1 MKQPVKAIEQQPKA
15 LDALLVIV
23 DAAIP
28 VRYPGRIPTL
38 SDLARLVAS
47 ASRVLHVRDLDERI
61 SVENAAVMTL
71 AKKRGLVS

>member
-1 MKQPVKAIEQQPKA
+1 MKLPAKTTEQTKP
-15 LDALLVIV
+15 LDALIGIV
-23 DAAIP
+23 DLAIP
-28 VRYPGRIPTL
+28 YRYPEKIPTL

-61 SVENAAVMTL
+61 SAENAAVLAL

>member
-1 MKQPVKAIEQQPKA
+1 MKAPAKTTEQPKA
-15 LDALLVIV
+15 ADVLTAIV
-23 DAAIP
+23 DLAIP

-38 SDLARLVAS
+38 SDLARLVSA

-61 SVENAAVMTL
+61 AVENAAVMVL

>member
-1 MKQPVKAIEQQPKA
+1 MKLPVKATEQPKA
-15 LDALLVIV
+15 LDALISIV

-28 VRYPGRIPTL
+28 YRYPAKIPTL
-38 SDLARLVAS
+38 SDLAHLVAS

-61 SVENAAVMTL
+61 SAENAAVLAL

>member
-1 MKQPVKAIEQQPKA
+1 MKLPAKTTEQPKA
-15 LDALLVIV
+15 LDALIGIV
-23 DAAIP
+23 DLAIP
-28 VRYPGRIPTL
+28 YRYPEKIPTL

-61 SVENAAVMTL
+61 SAENAAVLAL